1 MLEVK
6 EVFFIIVV
14 SLTATISKTYMCILI
29 NVVDHQGSYVMN
41 KHLCG
46 IGIVFCSG
54 EELLNWLN
62 RRDRSEEG
70 FNDKELFLLIYASLM
85 LVKQFSSGGGFTKDR
100 TFYLLMY
107 QMVKFYY
114 SVRCSTKNH

>member
-1 MLEVK
+1 
-6 EVFFIIVV
+6 
-14 SLTATISKTYMCILI
+14 
-29 NVVDHQGSYVMN
+29 MN

-85 LVKQFSSGGGFTKDR
+85 LVKQFSSEGGFTKDR